1 MTKITPLVFDPANAF
16 ISPHGITQAQFDG
29 LKDRLEEC
37 RAEVLFEDTQLDAD
51 DASIPDHKQPL
62 DAAFLEMPERI
73 LDAYQSDRKISEL
86 GRILKTAS
94 RLGEM
99 VDKVVVLGVGGSCM
113 GARALME
120 ACCHPY
126 HNELGRDQ
134 RGGKPRM
141 YFEGNNFDN
150 DWSQALLEFL
160 ETDSKRG
167 APDTPQGKWAIV
179 VISKSGET
187 LETAAA
193 FRQFSAELK
202 SLVGEEHFADYV
214 VPVTGESSK
223 LASLADAIGCKDRYL
238 VPDGIGGRFSVF
250 SAVGLLPAA
259 ILGIDVVKLL
269 ESASAMNTHFRTAEM
284 GQNVVMDYVAVNH
297 LLEEEKGVSTRVLSV
312 WSKSLESA
320 GFWYDQLLAESLGK
334 HEKGALPLTCLNS
347 RDLHSRAQQH
357 QEGARD
363 KVMNNV
369 ILGTWRSDP
378 LAIGET
384 KWDQDQLNS
393 LAKKTLPQIM
403 DAAANGTNLAYKES
417 GRPATNLR
425 MHAAEE
431 EGLGQLMQML
441 MLATVLEGRL
451 IGINPYGQPGVE
463 KYKKKMNQLL
473 REDVAS

>member
-1 MTKITPLVFDPANAF
+1 MAKINPLIFDPANAF
-16 ISPHGITQAQFDG
+16 VTPHGITQAQFDG
-29 LKDRLEEC
+29 LKDKLVAC
-37 RAEVLFEDTQLDAD
+37 RAEVLVQDAQLDE
-51 DASIPDHKQPL
+51 KQPL
-62 DAAFLEMPERI
+62 DAQFLEMPERI
-73 LDAYQSDRKISEL
+73 LDAYQSDRENSEL

-99 VDKVVVLGVGGSCM
+99 VDKVVVLGIGGSYM
-113 GARALME
+113 GPRALME

-134 RGGKPRM
+134 RGGKPRL
-141 YFEGNNFDN
+141 YFEGNNVDN
-150 DWSQALLEFL
+150 DWSQALLDFL
-160 ETDSKRG
+160 EIDSKRG
-167 APDTPQGKWAIV
+167 APDTPESKWAIV
-179 VISKSGET
+179 VISKSGGT
-187 LETAAA
+187 LETAAS
-193 FRQFSAELK
+193 FRQFYTKLK
-202 SLVGEEHFADYV
+202 SAVGEEHLADYV
-214 VPVTGESSK
+214 VPVTGEKGK

-238 VPDGIGGRFSVF
+238 VPDGVGGRFSVF

-284 GQNVVMDYVAVNH
+284 GHNVVMDYVAVNH
-297 LLEEEKGVSTRVLSV
+297 LLEQKGVSTRVLSV

-334 HEKGALPLTCLNS
+334 NEKGALPLTCLNS

-369 ILGTWRSDP
+369 ILDSWRSDP
-378 LAIGET
+378 LAIGES
-384 KWDQDQLNS
+384 KWDQDELNS
-393 LAKKTLPQIM
+393 LAEKTLPQIM
-403 DAAANGTNLAYKES
+403 DAALNGTNLAYKED
-417 GRPATNLR
+417 GRPTTDLH
-425 MHAAEE
+425 MYAANE
-431 EGLGQLMQML
+431 EGLGQLFQML

-463 KYKKKMNQLL
+463 KYKKYMNKLL